1 MTPVRTSAIF
11 SLSKN
16 TINHAVTTV
25 FINARYT
32 KTQLPVALV
41 YNFHF
46 FLKLGFTLCKAEQ
59 PLRGMDLQEKEAQS
73 TQEICLER
81 TYS

>member
-11 SLSKN
+11 SLSKK

-25 FINARYT
+25 FINVRYT

-41 YNFHF
+41 
-46 FLKLGFTLCKAEQ
+46 
-59 PLRGMDLQEKEAQS
+59 
-73 TQEICLER
+73 
-81 TYS
+81 

>member
-25 FINARYT
+25 FINVRYT

-41 YNFHF
+41 YNDHLSPIETIATTLSNVLCMVFVTEI
-46 FLKLGFTLCKAEQ
+46 LGMKL
-59 PLRGMDLQEKEAQS
+59 PS
-73 TQEICLER
+73 
-81 TYS
+81 